1 MTRKVGDK
9 VKVNGSIQEIESITQ
24 WDKDIQRYEFIGG
37 SGWHKIKGSWKNE
50 WTHQVCSKRRRRVC
64 EKKRQ

>member
-37 SGWHKIKGSWKNE
+37 SGWHKIKEGLEERSGRFG
-50 WTHQVCSKRRRRVC
+50 KR
-64 EKKRQ
+64 EKREQKS